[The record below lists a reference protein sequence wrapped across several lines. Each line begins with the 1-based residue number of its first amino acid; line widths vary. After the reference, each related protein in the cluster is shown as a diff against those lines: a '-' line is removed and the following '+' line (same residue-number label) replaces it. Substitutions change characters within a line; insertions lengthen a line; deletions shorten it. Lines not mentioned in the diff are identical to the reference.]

1 MGSLVRGDVAS
12 AGADPALLPPG
23 WPDGFGADADQR
35 DALLVLAS
43 LRGITPRSLRELA
56 WREGGPRAC
65 LAAIRRGAGGSAAD
79 RAHAATIRPA
89 EVDAAIAA
97 CHGRCLGFH
106 DPAYPDALRD
116 LQRDAPGWVFVRGRG
131 FAEPGV
137 AVVGARKCSA
147 LGRDVARD
155 LGRRVAAADLAVVS
169 GAAYGIDAAA
179 HEGALAAGGPTIAV
193 LGSGI
198 DVAYPRS
205 SRRLIERIAAEH
217 TLVSEY
223 PPGTPAEPHR
233 FPARNRII
241 AGLAR
246 ALVVVEGEAESGS
259 RISVDHALDLGREV
273 FAVPGPVTSPLAEAP
288 LAMIRDGATLI
299 RGADDLLADLGVAI
313 PGGARARSRPPPD
326 LSGEELRAWEALGD
340 GALPDLVA
348 RQLGRSI
355 PDAVA
360 LLIGLEL
367 RGLVRS
373 VGGRYER
380 TLGG

>member
-1 MGSLVRGDVAS
+1 VPAE
-12 AGADPALLPPG
+12 AGTRTTADPALLPAG
-23 WPDGFGADADQR
+23 WPLGFGVDADER

-65 LAAIRRGAGGSAAD
+65 VAAIRRGAAGSERD
-79 RAHAATIRPA
+79 REHAGEVRPA
-89 EVDAAIAA
+89 AVDDALTA
-97 CHGRCLGFH
+97 CGGRLVGFH
-106 DPAYPDALRD
+106 DAGYPAALRD
-116 LQRDAPGWVFVRGRG
+116 LQRDPPGWVFARGAS

-137 AVVGARKCSA
+137 AVVGSRKCSA

-155 LGRRVAAADLAVVS
+155 LGRRVAAAGITVVS

-179 HEGALAAGGPTIAV
+179 HEGALEAGGPTIAV

-198 DVAYPRS
+198 DLAYPRS
-205 SRRLIERIAAEH
+205 SRALIERIAAEH

-246 ALVVVEGEAESGS
+246 ALVVVEGTAESGS
-259 RISVDHALDLGREV
+259 RISVDHALDLGRDV
-273 FAVPGPVTSPLAEAP
+273 FAVPGPVTSPLAETP
-288 LAMIRDGATLI
+288 LAMVRDGATLI
-299 RGADDLLADLGVAI
+299 RGADDLLEDLGVAKTS
-313 PGGARARSRPPPD
+313 PGRASSRPPAG
-326 LSGEELRAWEALGD
+326 LSAEELQTWEALGE

-380 TLGG
+380 THRP

>member
-1 MGSLVRGDVAS
+1 VRGDVVVREAT
-12 AGADPALLPPG
+12 DPALLPAG
-23 WPDGFGADADQR
+23 WPDGFGADPAER
-35 DALLVLAS
+35 DALLMLAS

-65 LAAIRRGAGGSAAD
+65 LAAIRRGAAGSERD
-79 RAHAATIRPA
+79 REHAGTIRPA
-89 EVDAAIAA
+89 DVGAAVEA
-97 CHGRCLGFH
+97 CGGRFVGFH
-106 DPAYPDALRD
+106 DPGYPAALRD
-116 LQRDAPGWVFVRGRG
+116 LQRDAPGWLFVRGRRFG
-131 FAEPGV
+131 DPGV
-137 AVVGARKCSA
+137 AIVGARKCTA

-155 LGRRVAAADLAVVS
+155 LGLRVAAAGVAVVS

-179 HEGALAAGGPTIAV
+179 HEGALDAGGPTIAV

-198 DVAYPRS
+198 DLAYPRS

-223 PPGTPAEPHR
+223 APGTPAEPHR

-246 ALVVVEGEAESGS
+246 ALVVVEGVAESGS
-259 RISVDHALDLGREV
+259 RISVDHALDLGRDV

-288 LAMIRDGATLI
+288 LAMIRDGATMI
-299 RGADDLLADLGVAI
+299 RGADDLLADLGIATL
-313 PGGARARSRPPPD
+313 PAGRAPSRPPPD
-326 LSGEELRAWEALGD
+326 LGAEERRAWEALGA
-340 GALPDLVA
+340 GALPDAVA
-348 RQLGRSI
+348 RQRGRSI

-380 TLGG
+380 AARS